1 MVLVM
6 SVLSTMHSYWAS
18 IFLLPSGVMN
28 KVEAICRNFL
38 LGGKD
43 AYLRAPNVAWAK
55 CCTPKEEGG
64 LGLKNAKI
72 WNRTV
77 LGKYT
82 SWLATKKDHLWVKWV
97 NHVYMKGCAWTDY
110 SAPLDCSWTWKKIV
124 QVKDIFKAGY
134 HNNTWIHNASDYSI
148 ASGYNWLRTSFPNV
162 LWRFICWNPLNIPKT
177 AFIYWA
183 SLHKKLLTRD
193 RLVQMGICSDVNCC
207 LCDTAPESH
216 DHLFQECD
224 FTRRCMNLLQLKL
237 QFSCPT
243 DDIIRWFSAGRCKSV
258 LQKLLA
264 GAFYVGVIH
273 AIWMARN
280 RARLH
285 HSVIH
290 PKVLVHQVWKEVLER
305 WKRRNRSPLRPLE
318 TQWLTSVTM

>member
-1 MVLVM
+1 
-6 SVLSTMHSYWAS
+6 
-18 IFLLPSGVMN
+18 
-28 KVEAICRNFL
+28 
-38 LGGKD
+38 
-43 AYLRAPNVAWAK
+43 
-55 CCTPKEEGG
+55 
-64 LGLKNAKI
+64 
-72 WNRTV
+72 
-77 LGKYT
+77 
-82 SWLATKKDHLWVKWV
+82 
-97 NHVYMKGCAWTDY
+97 MKGCEWTDY
-110 SAPLDCSWTWKKIV
+110 SAPIDCSWTWKKIV
-124 QVKDIFKAGY
+124 QVKEIFKAGY
-134 HNNTWIHNASDYSI
+134 HNNTWIHNASGYSI
-148 ASGYNWLRTSFPNV
+148 ASGYNWLRTSFPKV
-162 LWRFICWNPLNIPKT
+162 PWRFICWNPLNVPKT

-216 DHLFQECD
+216 DHLFQDCD

-237 QFSCPT
+237 QFSVPI
-243 DDIIRWFSAGRCKSV
+243 DNIIRWFSAGRCKSV